1 MKKILAVLFF
11 FFSFFSLSER
21 GGRGEG
27 WGWEYKFTSETI
39 LGLLVYRARK
49 SIIFYI
55 DFGGRGEKNGL
66 DFRIFHIHTYIPHGQ
81 TRRGHIFTGGG
92 EGGRGLGWSPRDSIS
107 GFAWCFPHT
116 YPDLL
121 GFLFNLSPANQA
133 R

>member
-11 FFSFFSLSER
+11 SFSFFSLSER

-66 DFRIFHIHTYIPHGQ
+66 DFRIFHIHTIHTYIHTSWPDKTWPHFHG
-81 TRRGHIFTGGG
+81 
-92 EGGRGLGWSPRDSIS
+92 GLGWSPRDSIS

-121 GFLFNLSPANQA
+121 GFLFNLSPASQA